1 MQLISLLND
10 GQLHSSS
17 EIATRLGI
25 SRSAVS
31 AKLKSLTA
39 FGLGIS
45 SVRGGGYRLENRV
58 ELLCADTILGTLAR
72 PAQALV
78 SHLDIL
84 DEIDSTN
91 LYLMRKV
98 GMQVPGGYVCLAEF
112 QHAGR
117 GRQGH
122 RWIAPYASNICLSLL
137 WRFTT
142 GTASLTGLS
151 LAIGVALARALN
163 EMGVSE
169 IGLKWPNDVMWRG
182 HKLAGILID
191 TGGQATGACHAVIGI
206 GLNVAMPHEHV
217 AGIDQAW
224 IDLRKILGHDV
235 KRNHCAGIVL
245 QQLLTAL
252 CEFQTM
258 GLAAFRHEWEKFDVL
273 ADTRVSL
280 KLPRETMVVGT
291 AQGID
296 DNGSLRLLSNGL
308 IHSYPCGEVSVQ
320 YLVKNKTRGC
330 AMEEPS

>member
-91 LYLMRKV
+91 LYLMRKA

-206 GLNVAMPHEHV
+206 GLNLSLPQYLLPRIDQAVTSLTDMVATQSVTPVPERNTLLAVILRELHGALLKFSSHGFAPFRAEWESCHAWHNQQARVLLSDGSSV
-217 AGIDQAW
+217 AGIARGVNESGA
-224 IDLRKILGHDV
+224 LIL
-235 KRNHCAGIVL
+235 
-245 QQLLTAL
+245 
-252 CEFQTM
+252 E
-258 GLAAFRHEWEKFDVL
+258 
-273 ADTRVSL
+273 
-280 KLPRETMVVGT
+280 T
-291 AQGID
+291 AQGMQIFHA
-296 DNGSLRLLSNGL
+296 GEISLAAS
-308 IHSYPCGEVSVQ
+308 
-320 YLVKNKTRGC
+320 
-330 AMEEPS
+330 